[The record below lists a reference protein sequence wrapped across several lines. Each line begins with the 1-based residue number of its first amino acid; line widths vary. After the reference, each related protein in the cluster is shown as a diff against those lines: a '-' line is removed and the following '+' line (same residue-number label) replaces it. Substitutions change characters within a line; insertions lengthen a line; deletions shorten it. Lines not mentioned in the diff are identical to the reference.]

1 VTTGRPRAAT
11 IALLLIL
18 SVHGVQT
25 LWKEARSVAG
35 LDFYQ
40 FWVGARMARVV
51 NDFYA
56 PETRQRMG
64 AVYLAE
70 ARASGNETHRFA
82 AEARPYLDTLS
93 TPLLYVFAAALPERY
108 ETSLRAFQL
117 AMLAA
122 LLLAFLVFTRT
133 YRVNALTALALFAV
147 VSLAFRATRT
157 EVLVVNLNFLLL
169 LLVAVSTALLIRNQ
183 FLLAGALLALT
194 TLMKPNILPVLPLVL
209 LVLLLQRRMRP
220 LLSTLTGALVAG
232 LAGYALSA
240 WYFASPRIWL
250 DWLHAFRTM
259 PASVT
264 AMESGNFAL
273 ARIVLDRT
281 GFDPA
286 AIFMLL
292 LFGVTALVAHRF
304 RGNPDLV
311 LAAPAL
317 GCLVFLLG
325 SPLMWPQY
333 LLLTIPALFVLL
345 RSSRP
350 PTIAFGLIV
359 LALAMDPWGASPA
372 SLGVVRL
379 ALICNAAVFALWV
392 ITLRALHAPLERR
405 PVEQRASAR

>member
-1 VTTGRPRAAT
+1 VTTARPRAAT

-56 PETRQRMG
+56 PATRQRMG
-64 AVYLAE
+64 AVYLTE
-70 ARASGNETHRFA
+70 ARASGNEIHRFA

-93 TPLLYVFAAALPERY
+93 TPLLYVFASALPDRY
-108 ETSLRAFQL
+108 ETSLRAFQI

-122 LLLAFLVFTRT
+122 LILAFFVFART
-133 YRVNALTALALFAV
+133 YRVDVVVALALFAV
-147 VSLAFRATRT
+147 ITLAFRATRT

-169 LLVAVSTALLIRNQ
+169 LLVALSTALLVRNQ
-183 FLLAGALLALT
+183 FALAGALLALT

-209 LVLLLQRRMRP
+209 LVLLLQRQMRP
-220 LLSTLTGALVAG
+220 FLSM
-232 LAGYALSA
+232 LAGSWIATIGGYATSA

-250 DWLHAFRTM
+250 DWWHAFRTM
-259 PASVT
+259 PRSVT
-264 AMESGNFAL
+264 AMESGNLAL

-292 LFGVTALVAHRF
+292 LFAVTALIANRHRTH
-304 RGNPDLV
+304 PDLL
-311 LAAPAL
+311 LAVPPLA
-317 GCLVFLLG
+317 CLVFLLG

-333 LLLTIPALFVLL
+333 LLLTIPALFFLL
-345 RSSRP
+345 RSSRL

-359 LALAMDPWGASPA
+359 LTLAMDPWGASPA
-372 SLGVVRL
+372 SLGVIRL
-379 ALICNAAVFALWV
+379 ALICNAAALALWV
-392 ITLRALHAPLERR
+392 MTLRELR
-405 PVEQRASAR
+405 PSSNELRVA